1 MSRKI
6 LPILLPIFLFALSSF
21 AQNPAENLLENTNLH
36 FYLVGDPTPQDVGFD
51 NPKSSWKV
59 KYELYLTDFSEM
71 KKLGLSRS
79 NNNREY
85 LPPII
90 RNKSYNK
97 RIKKKS
103 TKIAQGFFTRK
114 SLSNETNRQAVIQI
128 SLPPGVIE
136 IFNQATKI
144 PERNPTFVLFVTEK
158 VSVKNSAKAKL
169 KEKYLITGF
178 RPLKHA
184 ASNQTFDYWDVRNIS
199 LTTSIVKL
207 ENGRLRLYGGMVH

>member
-6 LPILLPIFLFALSSF
+6 LPILLSIFLFALSSF

-36 FYLVGDPTPQDVGFD
+36 FFLEGDPTSQDVGFD

-85 LPPII
+85 IPPIT

-103 TKIAQGFFTRK
+103 MKISQGIFTRK
-114 SLSNETNRQAVIQI
+114 SLSNETNRQAVFQI
-128 SLPPGVIE
+128 NLPPSVIE

-199 LTTSIVKL
+199 LTTSVVKQ
-207 ENGRLRLYGGMVH
+207 ENGRLRFYGGMVH

>member
-6 LPILLPIFLFALSSF
+6 LPIWLIIFLFALSSF
-21 AQNPAENLLENTNLH
+21 AQNTAENLLEDTNLH
-36 FYLVGDPTPQDVGFD
+36 FFLVGDPTPQDVGFD
-51 NPKSSWKV
+51 NPQSSWKV
-59 KYELYLTDFSEM
+59 KYELYLTDFSEI

-79 NNNREY
+79 DNNREY
-85 LPPII
+85 IPSII

-97 RIKKKS
+97 RIEKKS
-103 TKIAQGFFTRK
+103 TKISQGTFTKK
-114 SLSNETNRQAVIQI
+114 SLSDEANRQAVIQI
-128 SLPPGVIE
+128 TLSPEVIE

-158 VSVKNSAKAKL
+158 ISVKNSAKAKL

-199 LTTSIVKL
+199 LTTSIVKQ
-207 ENGRLRLYGGMVH
+207 ENGQLKLFGGTVH

>member
-6 LPILLPIFLFALSSF
+6 LPILLSIILFALSSF
-21 AQNPAENLLENTNLH
+21 AQSPPENLLENTNLH
-36 FYLVGDPTPQDVGFD
+36 FFLQGDPTPQDVGFD
-51 NPKSSWKV
+51 NPKSFWKV

-79 NNNREY
+79 NSNLEY
-85 LPPII
+85 IPPII

-97 RIKKKS
+97 RIRKKS
-103 TKIAQGFFTRK
+103 TKISQGIFTK
-114 SLSNETNRQAVIQI
+114 KALSNETNRQAVIEI
-128 SLPPGVIE
+128 RLAPDIIE

-158 VSVKNSAKAKL
+158 VSVKNFAKVKL

-184 ASNQTFDYWDVRNIS
+184 GSNQTFDYWDVRNIY
-199 LTTSIVKL
+199 LTSGIVKHA
-207 ENGRLRLYGGMVH
+207 NGRLRFYGGMVH

>member
-6 LPILLPIFLFALSSF
+6 LPILLTIFLVSLSSL

-36 FYLVGDPTPQDVGFD
+36 FFLVGDPAPQDVGFD

-71 KKLGLSRS
+71 KKLGLSKS
-79 NNNREY
+79 ANNLEY
-85 LPPII
+85 LPSIT
-90 RNKSYNK
+90 RNKSYDK
-97 RIKKKS
+97 RIRKKS
-103 TKIAQGFFTRK
+103 TKLAQGIITRK
-114 SLSNETNRQAVIQI
+114 SLANEASREAVIQI
-128 SLPPGVIE
+128 NLSPGIVE

-158 VSVKNSAKAKL
+158 VSIKNSAKAKL
-169 KEKYLITGF
+169 KEKYSITGF

-199 LTTSIVKL
+199 LTISIVKQ
-207 ENGRLRLYGGMVH
+207 ENGQLKLFGGMVH

>member
-6 LPILLPIFLFALSSF
+6 LPILLLILLLALSSF

-36 FYLVGDPTPQDVGFD
+36 FFLVGDPTPQDVGFD
-51 NPKSSWKV
+51 NPKSFWKI
-59 KYELYLTDFSEM
+59 KYELYLTDFSEI
-71 KKLGLSRS
+71 KKLGLSKS
-79 NNNREY
+79 DNNREY
-85 LPPII
+85 IPPII

-97 RIKKKS
+97 RLRKKS
-103 TKIAQGFFTRK
+103 TKISEGIFTKK

-128 SLPPGVIE
+128 NLAPEVIE

-158 VSVKNSAKAKL
+158 VSVKNSARAKL

-199 LTTSIVKL
+199 LTTTIVKQ
-207 ENGRLRLYGGMVH
+207 ENGRLRLYGGTVH

>member
-1 MSRKI
+1 
-6 LPILLPIFLFALSSF
+6 LSKS
-21 AQNPAENLLENTNLH
+21 
-36 FYLVGDPTPQDVGFD
+36 D
-51 NPKSSWKV
+51 NH
-59 KYELYLTDFSEM
+59 
-71 KKLGLSRS
+71 
-79 NNNREY
+79 REY
-85 LPPII
+85 IPPII

-97 RIKKKS
+97 RLRKKS
-103 TKIAQGFFTRK
+103 TKISEGIFTKK

-128 SLPPGVIE
+128 NLAPEVIE

-158 VSVKNSAKAKL
+158 VSVKNSARAKL

-199 LTTSIVKL
+199 LTTTIVKQ
-207 ENGRLRLYGGMVH
+207 ENGRLRLYGGTVH